1 MKPKKIMP
9 LVLMLLCGSVYAQ
22 KDYTPMSKE
31 IVENSGVQPGEVV
44 VVSGGQHFIPL
55 MEAIA
60 IESNLKGA
68 FTTVFLNTDNIERGL
83 VNDVPMQYL
92 SATPTFFG
100 EWVKNIDVWIG
111 LSTVENYET
120 IYKGAKED
128 RMAAWRKAN
137 QSLFDGFNN
146 SKCRVYWVNYPTAQ
160 DATLA
165 KMDLV
170 AYKTMVADAM
180 EADYSKIASQGETL
194 KKLLMASK
202 SIKVTSSDGTNLS
215 LSVSG
220 RPVVVSDGVISKGD
234 VSNKLL
240 SGRQA
245 SLPDG
250 IVSVT
255 AVETSAAGKVAVA
268 RDECRFAPVTNI
280 RFDVVGGKM
289 QNLTAADG
297 KACFEELFAT
307 NTGSKDMFAG
317 ISIGLNPSLKP
328 TDNYRPSTAAGVVYL
343 SFGNNILEGG
353 KNNSTFRWSFPII
366 NGTVEVDGKVV
377 VKDGKIML

>member
-1 MKPKKIMP
+1 MKQKKLMP
-9 LVLMLLCGSVYAQ
+9 LVLMLLCVSVYAQ

-31 IVENSGVQPGEVV
+31 IVENSGIQPGEVV

-68 FTTVFLNTDNIERGL
+68 FTTVFLNTDNIERGM

-170 AYKTMVADAM
+170 AYKKMVADAM
-180 EADYSKIASQGETL
+180 EADYSKISSQGETL

-202 SIKVTSSDGTNLS
+202 SIKVTSSDGTNLT

-220 RPVVVSDGVISKGD
+220 RPIIVSDGVISKGD

-255 AVETSAAGKVAVA
+255 ANETSAAGKVVVA

-297 KACFEELFAT
+297 KACFDELFAT
-307 NTGSKDMFAG
+307 NTGAKDMFAG

-328 TDNYRPSTAAGVVYL
+328 TDSYRPATGAGVVYL
-343 SFGNNILEGG
+343 SFGNNILDGG

-366 NGTVEVDGKVV
+366 NGTLEIDGKVV

>member
-1 MKPKKIMP
+1 MKPRKIM
-9 LVLMLLCGSVYAQ
+9 LLMLLLLCGSAFAQ
-22 KDYTPMSKE
+22 KVYTPMSKE
-31 IVENSGVQPGEVV
+31 IVENSGIQAGEVV

-55 MEAIA
+55 MVAIA

-83 VNDVPMQYL
+83 VNDVPMKYL

-128 RMAAWRKAN
+128 RMAAWRKAS

-160 DATLA
+160 DAAVA

-170 AYKTMVADAM
+170 AYKQMVANAM
-180 EADYSKIASQGETL
+180 EADYSKISSQADAL
-194 KKLLMASK
+194 KKLLVASK
-202 SIKVTSSDGTNLS
+202 SIKVTTPDGTNLS

-250 IVSVT
+250 VVSVT
-255 AVETSAAGKVAVA
+255 AVESSAAGKVVVA

-289 QNLTAADG
+289 QNFTAGDG
-297 KACFEELFAT
+297 KACFEELFNT
-307 NTGSKDMFAG
+307 NTGAKDMVAG
-317 ISIGLNPSLKP
+317 ISIGLNPALKP
-328 TDNYRPSTAAGVVYL
+328 TDNYRPGTAAGVVYL
-343 SFGNNILEGG
+343 SFGNNLLDGG
-353 KNNSTFRWSFPII
+353 KNDSSFRWGFPIMNST
-366 NGTVEVDGKVV
+366 VEIDGKVV

>member
-1 MKPKKIMP
+1 
-9 LVLMLLCGSVYAQ
+9 
-22 KDYTPMSKE
+22 MSKE

-92 SATPTFFG
+92 SATPTYFG

-128 RMAAWRKAN
+128 RMSAWRKAN
-137 QSLFDGFNN
+137 QSLFDGFNS

-165 KMDLV
+165 KMDVV

-180 EADYSKIASQGETL
+180 EADYSKISSQGETL

-202 SIKVTSSDGTNLS
+202 SIKVTTSDGTNLT

-220 RPVVVSDGVISKGD
+220 RPVIVSDGVISKGD

-255 AVETSAAGKVAVA
+255 GVETSAGGKVVVA

-289 QNLTAADG
+289 QNFTAADG
-297 KACFEELFAT
+297 KACFEELFKT
-307 NTGSKDMFAG
+307 NTGAKDMFGG
-317 ISIGLNPSLKP
+317 ISIGLNPALKP
-328 TDNYRPSTAAGVVYL
+328 TDNYRPSTGAGIVYL
-343 SFGNNILEGG
+343 LFGNNTLDGG
-353 KNNSTFRWSFPII
+353 KNNTTFRWNFPII
-366 NGTVEVDGKVV
+366 NGTVEIDGKVV

>member
-1 MKPKKIMP
+1 
-9 LVLMLLCGSVYAQ
+9 MLLCGSAFAQ

-31 IVENSGVQPGEVV
+31 IVENSGIQPGEVV

-92 SATPTFFG
+92 SATPTYFG

-111 LSTVENYET
+111 LPTLKIMKQFTRERKRTEWQLGVKLT
-120 IYKGAKED
+120 RIYLMVLIIRNVACIGSITL
-128 RMAAWRKAN
+128 R
-137 QSLFDGFNN
+137 
-146 SKCRVYWVNYPTAQ
+146 SKTPRLQKWI
-160 DATLA
+160 LSS
-165 KMDLV
+165 
-170 AYKTMVADAM
+170 YKQMVADAM
-180 EADYSKIASQGETL
+180 EADYSKISSQAESL

-202 SIKVTSSDGTNLS
+202 SIKVTTPDGTNLS

-220 RPVVVSDGVISKGD
+220 RPVIVSDGVISKGD

-255 AVETSAAGKVAVA
+255 AVESSAAGKVVVA

-289 QNLTAADG
+289 QNFTAGDG
-297 KACFEELFAT
+297 KACFEELFNT
-307 NTGSKDMFAG
+307 NTGAKDMVAG
-317 ISIGLNPSLKP
+317 ISIGLNPALKP
-328 TDNYRPSTAAGVVYL
+328 TDNYRPGTAAGVVYL
-343 SFGNNILEGG
+343 SFGNNILDGG
-353 KNNSTFRWSFPII
+353 KNDSSFRWGFPIL
-366 NGTVEVDGKVV
+366 NGTVEIDGKVV

>member
-1 MKPKKIMP
+1 MKLKKIMP
-9 LVLMLLCGSVYAQ
+9 LMLMLLCASAFAQ

-68 FTTVFLNTDNIERGL
+68 FTTVFLNTDNIERSL

-146 SKCRVYWVNYPTAQ
+146 SKARVLVQLPCRARRH
-160 DATLA
+160 AA

-202 SIKVTSSDGTNLS
+202 SIKVTSSDGTNIS

>member
-1 MKPKKIMP
+1 MKPKTIMQ
-9 LVLMLLCGSVYAQ
+9 LVLMLLCGSVFAQ

-31 IVENSGVQPGEVV
+31 IVENSGIQPGEVV

-92 SATPTFFG
+92 SATPSFFG
-100 EWVKNIDVWIG
+100 EWVKNIDVWVG

-220 RPVVVSDGVISKGD
+220 RSVIVSDGVISKGD

-255 AVETSAAGKVAVA
+255 AVETSAGGKVVVA
-268 RDECRFAPVTNI
+268 RDECRFAPVTNV

-289 QNLTAADG
+289 QNLTAGDG

-307 NTGSKDMFAG
+307 NTGAKDMFAG

-328 TDNYRPSTAAGVVYL
+328 TDNYRPSTGAGVVYL

-353 KNNSTFRWSFPII
+353 KNNSTFRWSFPLI
-366 NGTVEVDGKVV
+366 NGTVEVDGKVI

>member
-1 MKPKKIMP
+1 MF
-9 LVLMLLCGSVYAQ
+9 LCGSAFAQ

-31 IVENSGVQPGEVV
+31 IVENSGVQAGEVV
-44 VVSGGQHFIPL
+44 VVAGGQHFIPL

-92 SATPTFFG
+92 SATPTYFG

-111 LSTVENYET
+111 LADVENYEA
-120 IYKGAKED
+120 IYKGARAD

-137 QSLFDGFNN
+137 QNLFDGFNN

-160 DATLA
+160 DAAVA

-170 AYKTMVADAM
+170 VYKQMVADAM
-180 EADYSKIASQGETL
+180 EADYSKIASQAEVL

-202 SIKVTSSDGTNLS
+202 SIKVTTSDGTNLS

-220 RPVVVSDGVISKGD
+220 RPVIVSDGVISKGD

-255 AVETSAAGKVAVA
+255 AVESSAAGKVVVA
-268 RDECRFAPVTNI
+268 RDECRFAPITNI

-289 QNLTAADG
+289 QNFTAADG
-297 KACFEELFAT
+297 KACFEELFNT
-307 NTGSKDMFAG
+307 NTGAKDMVAG
-317 ISIGLNPSLKP
+317 ISIGLNPALKP
-328 TDNYRPSTAAGVVYL
+328 TDNYRPGTAAGVVYL
-343 SFGNNILEGG
+343 SFGNNILDGG
-353 KNNSTFRWSFPII
+353 KNNSTFTWSFPIL
-366 NGTVEVDGKVV
+366 NGTVEIDGKVV

>member
-1 MKPKKIMP
+1 MSR
-9 LVLMLLCGSVYAQ
+9 VL
-22 KDYTPMSKE
+22 
-31 IVENSGVQPGEVV
+31 
-44 VVSGGQHFIPL
+44 
-55 MEAIA
+55 
-60 IESNLKGA
+60 
-68 FTTVFLNTDNIERGL
+68 
-83 VNDVPMQYL
+83 
-92 SATPTFFG
+92 
-100 EWVKNIDVWIG
+100 
-111 LSTVENYET
+111 
-120 IYKGAKED
+120 
-128 RMAAWRKAN
+128 
-137 QSLFDGFNN
+137 
-146 SKCRVYWVNYPTAQ
+146 VNYPTAQ

-180 EADYSKIASQGETL
+180 QADYSKISSQGETL

-220 RPVVVSDGVISKGD
+220 RPVIVSDGVISKGD

-255 AVETSAAGKVAVA
+255 GVETWAGGKVVVA

-289 QNLTAADG
+289 QNLTAGDG
-297 KACFEELFAT
+297 KHA
-307 NTGSKDMFAG
+307 
-317 ISIGLNPSLKP
+317 LK
-328 TDNYRPSTAAGVVYL
+328 NYSRRIRVPKTCW
-343 SFGNNILEGG
+343 
-353 KNNSTFRWSFPII
+353 RHI
-366 NGTVEVDGKVV
+366 NRAEP
-377 VKDGKIML
+377 